1 MEANLQAH
9 VAFFLSGKANTP
21 NLEAIDRLNLR
32 PTLFAGYRDL
42 SRLRYDFPLILVAGP
57 SGETYVESLSGLID
71 GILDKIAHGNDAD
84 RLRKHVL
91 RLEQHIRAQAAA
103 GKEGK
108 LSALWDKAAGELGKN
123 DKPVTES
130 LARARAN
137 LKVDGEVVDCNGAL
151 PYRLIGHVWALT
163 QTRRARHFGEIVSR
177 LVIKLSE
184 ILQADFANSNA
195 GRSAAHLQR
204 TFGSGPMDQF
214 DFNVMSKLLSRSV
227 PKENLSKSRKKRIE
241 KLLTTLKTQQF
252 FPSPY
257 AASTPYTFAFDSCGD
272 AIKAYRDRLPK
283 AIELA
288 KAITIGE
295 LEVRGEYSEAKH
307 DSIFESFG
315 DNGLDPRDMEFFPDY
330 LVRINAERLPG
341 GELGALTEIM
351 SLNLPIKVLVQT
363 DDVVEESPIG
373 KSHLAFALRSRQLAR
388 MALGMAG
395 VFVVQAPASSLYQL
409 REKLVRGLDYAGPA
423 LFSIFSG
430 VVEGHVPL
438 PPYLVGAAALESR
451 VFPAFSMD
459 PTAGDDWASRFS
471 LEANPQAGLDWPIH
485 SVAYDD
491 ADCLRI
497 VEDRPFTLID
507 FVACDARYGKFFA
520 AVAKPHWQ
528 DWLAEA
534 GKIIDSE
541 QRGDI
546 DRIDSVPSL
555 LMVDS
560 NNKLQKVIVI
570 EKIVRE
576 ARRCLSMW
584 NSLQELG
591 GIHNSHAEKRL
602 IQEKAAW
609 EESNKA
615 LLAAA
620 APAPE
625 TTPAALVTTAAPAT
639 AATAPAESE
648 PEKTSDEAY
657 IETPRCASCNECVQ
671 VNGKMFAYDDNKQAY
686 IKDVTAGTYAQLV
699 EAAENC
705 QVAVIHPGKPR
716 NAVEPG
722 LDELV
727 KRAEA
732 FA

>member
-1 MEANLQAH
+1 MEADLQAH

-21 NLEAIDRLNLR
+21 NLEAIDRLKLR
-32 PTLFAGYRDL
+32 PALFAAYRDL
-42 SRLRYDFPLILVAGP
+42 NRLRYDFPLILVTEQAG
-57 SGETYVESLSGLID
+57 GAYVESLSGLID
-71 GILDKIAHGNDAD
+71 GILDRIAHGADAD
-84 RLRKHVL
+84 RIRKHVL
-91 RLEQHIRAQAAA
+91 RLEQHIRTQAAS
-103 GKEGK
+103 KEGR
-108 LSALWDKAAGELGKN
+108 LSALWDKAASELGKN
-123 DKPVTES
+123 DKALAES
-130 LARARAN
+130 LALARAN
-137 LKVDGEVVDCNGAL
+137 LKIDGDVVDCNSAM
-151 PYRLIGHVWALT
+151 PYRLIGHVWTLT
-163 QTRRARHFGEIVSR
+163 QAQRAARFGEVVSR

-195 GRSAAHLQR
+195 GRSASNLKR
-204 TFGSGPMDQF
+204 TFGSGPLDQF
-214 DFNVMSKLLSRSV
+214 DFDAMSKLLSRSA

-241 KLLTTLKTQQF
+241 QLLATLKTQQF
-252 FPSPY
+252 FPSRYSTSKPY
-257 AASTPYTFAFDSCGD
+257 AFAFDSCGD
-272 AIKAYRDRLPK
+272 AIKAYRERLPK

-288 KAITIGE
+288 KAVTVGE

-307 DSIFESFG
+307 DRLFESFG
-315 DNGLDPRDMEFFPDY
+315 ENGLDPREMALFPDY
-330 LVRINAERLPG
+330 LACVHAEQLPN

-363 DDVVEESPIG
+363 DDVIEESPIG
-373 KSHLAFALRSRQLAR
+373 NGHLAFALRSRQLAR

-395 VFVVQAPASSLYQL
+395 VFVVQAPSSALFQL
-409 REKLVRGLDYAGPA
+409 REKIARGLDYAGPA

-430 VVEGHVPL
+430 VVKGHGPL
-438 PPYLVGAAALESR
+438 PPYLIGAAALESR
-451 VFPAFSMD
+451 VFPVFTMD
-459 PTAGDDWASRFS
+459 PTVGNDWATRFS
-471 LEANPQAGLDWPIH
+471 LEANPQPELDWPIH
-485 SVAYDD
+485 RVTYED
-491 ADCLRI
+491 ADCQR
-497 VEDRPFTLID
+497 VTEDRPFTLID

-520 AVAKPHWQ
+520 AVARPHWR

-534 GKIIDSE
+534 GDIIGDE
-541 QRGDI
+541 QRSEI

-555 LMVDS
+555 LMVDPD
-560 NNKLQKVIVI
+560 NRLQKVIVI

-615 LLAAA
+615 ILTAASPVPETTGAVSSA
-620 APAPE
+620 APAS
-625 TTPAALVTTAAPAT
+625 PAAP
-639 AATAPAESE
+639 ESE
-648 PEKTSDEAY
+648 AEKTSSDEAY

-671 VNGKMFAYDDNKQAY
+671 VNNKMFAYDGNKQAY
-686 IKDVTAGTYAQLV
+686 IKDLDAGTYAQLV

-705 QVAVIHPGKPR
+705 QVAIIHPGKPR
-716 NAVEPG
+716 SAGEPG
-722 LDELV
+722 LDELI